1 MATVRVTSELVE
13 SDGSET
19 EEFSGTADTLREAVK
34 LMLKEEG
41 KIAHP
46 EWFGFVAF
54 KSELCFDDEG
64 FSFTIYDHG
73 SGLLYRY
80 TFAV

>member
-13 SDGSET
+13 TDGSET
-19 EEFSGTADTLREAVK
+19 EEFSATADSLSAAVT
-34 LMLKEEG
+34 LMLEEEG

-46 EWFGFVAF
+46 EWFGWVAF
-54 KSELCFDDEG
+54 KSEFCFDDEG
-64 FSFTIYDHG
+64 FSFTIYDDG

-80 TFAV
+80 TFTT